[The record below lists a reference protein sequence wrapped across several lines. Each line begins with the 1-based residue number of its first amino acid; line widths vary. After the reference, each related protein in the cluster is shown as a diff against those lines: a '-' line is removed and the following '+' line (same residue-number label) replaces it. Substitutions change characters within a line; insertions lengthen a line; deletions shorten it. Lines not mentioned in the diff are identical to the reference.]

1 MSTCCSKNVLERWEI
16 VIVPLDIYVLCV
28 LYQYNNIAH
37 SIFIVMYDEDFLKA
51 SWYDETQSFSR

>member
-1 MSTCCSKNVLERWEI
+1 MSTCCSNNVLDRWEI
-16 VIVPLDIYVLCV
+16 VIVPLNIYVFWV

-37 SIFIVMYDEDFLKA
+37 PISIVMYDEDFLKA

>member
-1 MSTCCSKNVLERWEI
+1 MSLKGGRLKYFSF
-16 VIVPLDIYVLCV
+16 DIYVFCV